1 MYKYLPKNYE
11 IVEDQKPTGVTKFKF
26 IKILKE
32 DEDYIDGDKVKE
44 RAKESKGFYGMSELE
59 YIFEHQDLVPNDVGY
74 IIFPATVLRDP
85 SGSLYVPFSLKPKA
99 EKTVRLMVAWHV
111 PGSDLRVG
119 ADPKPAEGTCSGSC
133 ACGSAAMYAACARST
148 SFAGT
153 PKKYWLASST
163 P

>member
-85 SGSLYVPFSLKPKA
+85 SGSLYVPYLYRNGGRLVVAFCWLGYDWFGRGRFAVSEEEILIKNRSIKLILSEIKEKIA
-99 EKTVRLMVAWHV
+99 EI
-111 PGSDLRVG
+111 
-119 ADPKPAEGTCSGSC
+119 ENQI
-133 ACGSAAMYAACARST
+133 
-148 SFAGT
+148 
-153 PKKYWLASST
+153 
-163 P
+163 